1 MWADQSMESFKRF
14 SMAYPNKPTCI
25 TSFDG
30 NLYATNRYGSIY
42 LSTISANVVTAAAGE
57 PRRLSAVD
65 ISMDVISPILDT
77 AADIGDP
84 ALMSGRYYLVESAGD
99 LLLSTDQ

>member
-1 MWADQSMESFKRF
+1 
-14 SMAYPNKPTCI
+14 MAYPNKPTCI
-25 TSFDG
+25 TSFGG

-57 PRRLSAVD
+57 PWRLSAVD